1 MTNEVAVG
9 NLKPRIQFTGDGTQ
23 KEFQFF
29 FTVYEPEN
37 VEVYLNDTLQISGF
51 VLQLDKNI
59 GGGTV
64 VFDTAPDVGVLVTI
78 YRNLKLKRTTD
89 FKEGGPF
96 RSSNVNNE
104 FDYQLSC
111 LEQLEDS
118 IGRTVTFPPYA
129 PTNLNVNLPMP
140 DSGKAIIWD
149 NEGQSLCNSMYNFD
163 QVINLS
169 NQNLADVQASATA
182 AASSAAAA
190 ALSRS
195 QSEQYKNTVANF
207 VQQAADS
214 VSEAASYAAE
224 AASSSVNSLYNQKQS
239 VTGFDL
245 VLKDGVTIYAL
256 PPITEETAVTIDASQ
271 LAKQANVITFELI
284 LTFSGGN
291 FPTVIFPETVSW
303 LNGKVPSLSRNGT
316 SNKLLVFRSFD
327 GGLNWIASMEGG
339 WS

>member
-37 VEVYLNDTLQISGF
+37 VEVYLNDSLQTVGYT
-51 VLQLDKNI
+51 LQLDKNV

-64 VFDTAPDVGVLVTI
+64 VFEMAPAADMLVTI

-149 NEGQSLCNSMYNFD
+149 NEGQSLSNSMYNFD

-169 NQNLADVQASATA
+169 NQNLTEVKANASAG
-182 AASSAAAA
+182 ASSAAAA
-190 ALSRS
+190 ALSCS
-195 QSEQYKNTVANF
+195 QAEQFRNMASVLSG
-207 VQQAADS
+207 QAENSAS
-214 VSEAASYAAE
+214 AAAASAAE
-224 AASSSVNSLYNQKQS
+224 AAASAVNSLYNNKKT
-239 VTGFDL
+239 VTVYDL
-245 VLKDGVTIYAL
+245 VLKDGASIYSL
-256 PPITEETAVTIDASQ
+256 PPITEETSVTIDASE
-271 LAKQANVITFELI
+271 LAKPANVITFELL
-284 LTFSGGN
+284 LTFSEGN
-291 FPTVIFPETVSW
+291 FQTVIFPDTVTW
-303 LNGKVPSLSRNGT
+303 LNGKTPSLSRNGT
-316 SNKLLVFRSFD
+316 STKLLVFRSFD
-327 GGLNWIASMEGG
+327 GGQNWIGSMEGG